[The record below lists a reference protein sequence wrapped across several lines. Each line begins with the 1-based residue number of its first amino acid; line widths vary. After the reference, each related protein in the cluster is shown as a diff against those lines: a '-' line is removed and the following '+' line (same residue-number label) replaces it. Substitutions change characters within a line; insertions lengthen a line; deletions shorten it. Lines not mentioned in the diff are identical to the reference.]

1 MLQKFKT
8 IQIFE
13 GFGTRLNIIFILM
26 KSKLVVM
33 HTIHN
38 YELSFH
44 DKLRKSFI
52 ADLNVLSFTIQNYLM
67 FVIEFICLSIL

>member
-1 MLQKFKT
+1 MLKKFKT
-8 IQIFE
+8 IQILE

-33 HTIHN
+33 HTIRN
-38 YELSFH
+38 YELRFH
-44 DKLRKSFI
+44 DKLRKSSI